1 MPQKAIS
8 PRHIKGLLIQHS
20 IQGASTRLIA
30 RSFKIARSTVGAYIK
45 LYNHSDLVYT
55 NILNLS
61 ANNIAI
67 AIRPQNSIYKD
78 TKYAALH
85 DRFLQYHH
93 WPENININLKTLWQE
108 YKQNEP
114 SGLKYSGFVDH
125 YHMWRKENGFSKVNY
140 NKYQISNISK
150 DDEITLRK
158 WRLSNNRGKWE
169 RAVAL
174 LDLYKGCNIKE
185 ISNKVERSC
194 RTIKK
199 WHAVYVDDGLAYLDL
214 HRNRVTQEQAKNA
227 KYSALHDRLLQ
238 YHHRS
243 ENENINLKT
252 LWQEYKQ
259 NEPSGLKYSGFVDHY
274 HMWCKKNG
282 FSKVNFN
289 KYKINHI
296 SKEDEISLNKW
307 RLSSNRGKW
316 ACAVAL
322 LDLQKGCNI
331 TEISNKVERS
341 CRTIKKWH
349 ASYINNGMA
358 HLDLRRTRVIPE
370 RIIDNIKLKKERII
384 KLIHES
390 PSLHDINRTSWGLQ
404 TLAQAYNK
412 IYDETIGRASI
423 SEYIRSEGY
432 TFKKARTVLTSP
444 DPEYRTK
451 LQKITDILSN
461 LKLNEKFFSI
471 DEFGPVGIKIRGGRT
486 FSPKDQTPTIPQF
499 QKSKGSLICT
509 AALELST
516 NQVIH
521 FYSSKKN
528 TDEMIR
534 LLEILIY
541 KYTTEERIFFSWD
554 AASWHASKKLY
565 EKVIEVN
572 NPEYRNKYNTPFV
585 ELAPLPSSAQFLNVI
600 ESVFSGMARAI
611 IHNSDYQSIDEC
623 KLAIDIYFSERNQAF
638 LENPKRAGKIIWGKE
653 IVKAVFKDCN
663 NCKDPNYR

>member
-1 MPQKAIS
+1 MPQKRIS
-8 PRHIKGLLIQHS
+8 MRKIREVL
-20 IQGASTRLIA
+20 RLHFEA
-30 RSFKIARSTVGAYIK
+30 RISQAKIAGVFRISRSTVHQYIIRFMAADLSWPLDLRDDELERRLFSSNRGKNNHPEPDYLYLSQEIRKPDATLAVLWEGYKEQHPHGYQYSYFCDLFNTYYKKNGFSKVKFNKWQIKDISKSDEITFRKWRLSNNKNKWQRAVALLDLHKGCNITEISSKIERSCRTIKKWRAAYID
-45 LYNHSDLVYT
+45 NGITH
-55 NILNLS
+55 LNLRQTRV
-61 ANNIAI
+61 I
-67 AIRPQNSIYKD
+67 PEQVKD
-78 TKYAALH
+78 VKYAVLD
-85 DRFLQYHH
+85 DRLLQYHH
-93 WPENININLKTLWQE
+93 RLANENTNLKTLWQD

-125 YHMWRKENGFSKVNY
+125 YHMWRKENRLSKVNF
-140 NKYQISNISK
+140 NKYQINNISK
-150 DDEITLRK
+150 EDKISLRK
-158 WRLSNNRGKWE
+158 WRLSN
-169 RAVAL
+169 
-174 LDLYKGCNIKE
+174 
-185 ISNKVERSC
+185 
-194 RTIKK
+194 
-199 WHAVYVDDGLAYLDL
+199 
-214 HRNRVTQEQAKNA
+214 
-227 KYSALHDRLLQ
+227 
-238 YHHRS
+238 
-243 ENENINLKT
+243 
-252 LWQEYKQ
+252 
-259 NEPSGLKYSGFVDHY
+259 
-274 HMWCKKNG
+274 
-282 FSKVNFN
+282 
-289 KYKINHI
+289 
-296 SKEDEISLNKW
+296 
-307 RLSSNRGKW
+307 NRGKW

-322 LDLQKGCNI
+322 LDLHKGCNI
-331 TEISNKVERS
+331 TEISNKVGRS

-412 IYDETIGRASI
+412 IYDETIGTTSI

-432 TFKKARTVLTSP
+432 SFKKARTVLTSP

-461 LKLNEKFFSI
+461 LKPTEKFFSI
-471 DEFGPVGIKIRGGRT
+471 DEFGPVAIKIRGGRT
-486 FSPKDQTPTIPQF
+486 FSPKDQTRTIPQF

-534 LLEILIY
+534 LLEILIN

-565 EKVIEVN
+565 EKVTEVN
-572 NPEYRNKYNTPFV
+572 NPEYRNKYKTPFV

-600 ESVFSGMARAI
+600 ESVFSGMAKAI
-611 IHNSDYQSIDEC
+611 IHNSDYQSIEEC
-623 KLAIDIYFSERNQAF
+623 KLAIDMYFSERNQAF
-638 LENPKRAGKIIWGKE
+638 LENPKRAGKKIWGDE
-653 IVKAVFKDCN
+653 IVKAVFKDSN
-663 NCKDPNYR
+663 NCKNPKYR